1 MAKQVTVVEK
11 ELIGDVFRHRLHR
24 LFLIKRVMDSRARA
38 VELDDDLRLV
48 TGAAALLLMVGFVCA
63 VRWRR
68 RFWRFYD
75 HLVQ

>member
-1 MAKQVTVVEK
+1 
-11 ELIGDVFRHRLHR
+11 
-24 LFLIKRVMDSRARA
+24 MDSRARA